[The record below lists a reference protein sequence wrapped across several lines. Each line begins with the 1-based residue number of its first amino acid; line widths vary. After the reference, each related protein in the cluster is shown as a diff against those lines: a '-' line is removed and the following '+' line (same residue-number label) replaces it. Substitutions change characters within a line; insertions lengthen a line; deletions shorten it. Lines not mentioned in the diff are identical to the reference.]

1 MCTDHRNI
9 NDVRN
14 ADTASSARVGSAGVG
29 AALALAGA
37 VFAMPVAASDG
48 DCSVRLFGLTAD
60 TEQRLV
66 RFKECSPRDRRV
78 IGEIWG
84 LAMTDTKLIGI
95 DFRVQDGLLYGVGD
109 GGGVYTINTSTA
121 EATLSPASPIDVPFV
136 GMFFGVDFNPAANA
150 LRIIS
155 DTGQNLRHPFAGATQ
170 FVTQVDGVLSF
181 PPAAPPALGVTGAAY
196 TNNDLAAD
204 TGTTLFDIDTTGNR
218 VAVQSPANSGQLVAT
233 GDLTIDV
240 EPWAGF
246 DIYSKLND
254 LGVTRSNRAFAAL
267 SVAGESA
274 FYRVDL
280 LTGKATRVAKFREPV
295 VDIAARLT
303 E

>member
-1 MCTDHRNI
+1 
-9 NDVRN
+9 
-14 ADTASSARVGSAGVG
+14 
-29 AALALAGA
+29 
-37 VFAMPVAASDG
+37 
-48 DCSVRLFGLTAD
+48 
-60 TEQRLV
+60 
-66 RFKECSPRDRRV
+66 
-78 IGEIWG
+78 
-84 LAMTDTKLIGI
+84 MTDTKLVGI

-109 GGGVYTINTSTA
+109 GGYTINTSTA
-121 EATLSPASPIDVPFV
+121 EATLSPASPIDAPLE
-136 GMFFGVDFNPAANA
+136 GGFFGVDFNPAANA
-150 LRIIS
+150 LRVIS
-155 DTGQNLRHPFAGATQ
+155 DTGQNLRHPFAPGATQ
-170 FVTQVDGVLSF
+170 FVTQVDGLLSF

-204 TGTTLFDIDTTGNR
+204 TGTALFDIDTTGNR
-218 VAVQSPANSGQLVAT
+218 VAIQSPANSGQLAAT
-233 GDLTIDV
+233 GNLTVDA

-267 SVAGESA
+267 SVAGESG

-295 VDIAARLT
+295 VDVAARLS